1 VTPGMGGV
9 GEAVEA
15 ESEGA
20 VLGPLAE
27 AGEFDPVRGDDQWL
41 HGSKRYLSPRR
52 YSCPVE
58 VTFYGVRGSCPTSGD
73 EYFKVGGNTSCVLVS
88 SEGEDPLILDLGTG
102 LRALGESLQRKAR
115 FEGRPLRATA
125 LLTHLHFDH
134 ILGLPFFSPFRDP
147 GATMEVH
154 GPRQPGGLYR
164 TLLQVVQPPFFP
176 IQLTE
181 FRGQIRFHDTDEGE
195 LVVGGAKVS
204 ARLVPH
210 VGTTLGYRIE
220 CDGRV
225 LAYIPDHQAPPDR
238 FSVDD
243 RVLELCRGADLL
255 IHDAQYTDAEYV
267 EHADWGHSTFA
278 YAVRVAAEAGARRL
292 VLFHHDPRHTDAA
305 IARFVDMARHLPD
318 AKALE
323 DISVAHEGSTIDFG
337 RA

>member
-1 VTPGMGGV
+1 M
-9 GEAVEA
+9 
-15 ESEGA
+15 
-20 VLGPLAE
+20 
-27 AGEFDPVRGDDQWL
+27 
-41 HGSKRYLSPRR
+41 
-52 YSCPVE
+52 E
-58 VTFYGVRGSCPTSGD
+58 VTFYGVRGSCPCSGD

-102 LRALGESLQRKAR
+102 LRALGESLQRKSR

-154 GPRQPGGLYR
+154 GPRQPDGLHR

-176 IQLTE
+176 IRLTE

-195 LVVGGAKVS
+195 LVVGGAKIS
-204 ARLVPH
+204 ARVVPH

-220 CDGRV
+220 CEGRV

-238 FSVDD
+238 FSVDE
-243 RVLELCRGADLL
+243 RVLELCRGADLV

-267 EHADWGHSTFA
+267 EYADWGHSTFA

-323 DISVAHEGSTIDFG
+323 DVSVAHEGSTIDLG